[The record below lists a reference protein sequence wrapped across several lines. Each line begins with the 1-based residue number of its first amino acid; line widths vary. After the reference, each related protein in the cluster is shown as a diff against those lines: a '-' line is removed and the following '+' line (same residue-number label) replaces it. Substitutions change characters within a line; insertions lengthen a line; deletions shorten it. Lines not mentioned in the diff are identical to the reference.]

1 MKNIDR
7 RQLCAVLSGIALTAA
22 TKTECVAQ
30 AGPPAV
36 PATAHPE
43 AGTLGRARAITLDQM
58 QERKTATGESWAVAR
73 GTLPTGET
81 VNLHATMQN
90 VGAPPAQ
97 LHAIQ
102 HSEFILVREGDL
114 EFQHEVDGKIVSER
128 ASAGAVLYIPYGTRH
143 AVCNVGSVPARYLVV
158 GIGGDAK

>member
-1 MKNIDR
+1 MSRISRREMCLLVSALPSITMTDAAWGQSAPHSANDTSQTGNI
-7 RQLCAVLSGIALTAA
+7 
-22 TKTECVAQ
+22 
-30 AGPPAV
+30 GP
-36 PATAHPE
+36 
-43 AGTLGRARAITLDQM
+43 ARAITLDQM
-58 QERKTATGESWAVAR
+58 QERKTATGESWAVAH

-81 VNLHATMQN
+81 VNLHASMQN
-90 VGAPPAQ
+90 VGAPPVQ

-114 EFQHEVDGKIVSER
+114 EFQHEADGKIVSER

-143 AVCNVGSVPARYLVV
+143 AVRNVGSVPARYIVV